1 MARKQANH
9 DWSSG
14 RPAKIQPAMPTE
26 FEIQA
31 KRLRLTHETYATSD
45 QLKNWC
51 ERHRNRCYVPEW
63 LLKKWGI
70 SVDPN
75 VA

>member
-1 MARKQANH
+1 MARNLRNTG
-9 DWSSG
+9 WSSG
-14 RPAKIQPAMPTE
+14 KAAKVPPAGPTE

-31 KRLRLTHETYATSD
+31 KHLGLTQQSYATSD
-45 QLKNWC
+45 QLRSWC
-51 ERHRNRCYVPEW
+51 ERNRNRCYVPEW

-70 SVDPN
+70 PVDPN